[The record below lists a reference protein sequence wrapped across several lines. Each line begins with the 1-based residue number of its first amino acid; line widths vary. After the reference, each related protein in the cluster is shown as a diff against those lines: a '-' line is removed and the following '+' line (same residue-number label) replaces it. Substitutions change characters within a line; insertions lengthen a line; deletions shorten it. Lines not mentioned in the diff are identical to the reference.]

1 MKCYFAFDEETNQ
14 KVLIPG
20 CMSVVHSDD
29 IEDCTCYEFT
39 YSKFEK
45 ERYNKLLNERNQE
58 IKELQKE
65 VVRLNKRIELLCNK
79 KI

>member
-1 MKCYFAFDEETNQ
+1 MKCHFAFDEETNH

-29 IEDCTCYEFT
+29 IEDCTCSDFS

-79 KI
+79 NK